1 MLVLL
6 IQQIQNNLENK
17 MVERSQVVEKDVQ
30 QEEDKIKDLVVVAE
44 EELEV
49 EVEVEV
55 ILEVDLVEEVVGEEV
70 EEVVEEEE
78 QVQVED
84 LVQVEELQLNH
95 PQLKK
100 SLQRVHLQQKVLVM
114 NIQMDKDS
122 INMRIKQT
130 QKHSL
135 VKEDLV
141 IEVIKMYQRQVKNAQ
156 LGLTVLLILH
166 QSILIMVL
174 RVTFVEIQFHRK
186 EPKPF
191 GALLREELPVISG
204 NIVHQ

>member
-1 MLVLL
+1 MVVLL
-6 IQQIQNNLENK
+6 IQQIQNSLENK

-44 EELEV
+44 E